1 MARFVE
7 HLRGGQLVAQ
17 RMRFSICALGVFA
30 VWMGWGLRAQDVP
43 VPKDGTVPTLHV
55 YANLIQIPTLVLWP
69 NREPVKKPIDASKFS
84 ISIDSGPRFRP
95 THVRQEGDDPI
106 SLSILLDLSGDT
118 AKLMPK
124 IGDAL
129 ASLAPL
135 SLHAKDRVSIYG
147 LSCGSITSIHKVPA
161 DSEALKRSVDMALDP
176 WRKRKSD
183 KHSVKCEDGVGL
195 WDGVALVAVRMMDSP
210 GRRVILVVSDGKEKG
225 SKHSWSEVTEFAQD
239 AGIAVFGL
247 SYSVEGATG
256 NMTLPSRRGGGTY
269 RQMDVGSPDVSQFI
283 SLCEMSGGIV
293 TTMDERGLLQD
304 TLQRFVQM
312 VRQRYIVE
320 FPRPSNSTAG
330 RHDMRVSVEKN
341 EYLIRTAGVSVPI
354 PDAALMSD
362 PTTVP
367 SDPSHT
373 PEQGKRKPMEKPQ

>member
-1 MARFVE
+1 MN
-7 HLRGGQLVAQ
+7 QL
-17 RMRFSICALGVFA
+17 
-30 VWMGWGLRAQDVP
+30 
-43 VPKDGTVPTLHV
+43 
-55 YANLIQIPTLVLWP
+55 
-69 NREPVKKPIDASKFS
+69 KKPIDASKFS

-135 SLHAKDRVSIYG
+135 PLHARDRVSIYG
-147 LSCGSITSIHKVPA
+147 LSCGSITSIHEVPA
-161 DSEALKRSVDMALDP
+161 GSETLKRSVDMALDP
-176 WRKRKSD
+176 WMKRKSD
-183 KHSVKCEDGVGL
+183 KHAVKCKEGVGL
-195 WDGVALVAVRMMDSP
+195 WDGLALVAVRMMDAT
-210 GRRVILVVSDGKEKG
+210 GRRVILVVSDGKEEG
-225 SKHSWSEVTEFAQD
+225 SKHPWSEVTGFAQD

-247 SYSVEGATG
+247 TYGVEVAIGEVPMPG
-256 NMTLPSRRGGGTY
+256 RRGGGGTY
-269 RQMDVGSPDVSQFI
+269 RQMGVGSADVSQFI

-293 TTMDERGLLQD
+293 TKMDERGSLQE

-330 RHDMRVSVEKN
+330 KHDMQVMVGKG
-341 EYLIRTAGVSVPI
+341 EYLIRTAGVSVPV

-367 SDPSHT
+367 SDPSRS
-373 PEQGKRKPMEKPQ
+373 PEQGPRKPATKPQ